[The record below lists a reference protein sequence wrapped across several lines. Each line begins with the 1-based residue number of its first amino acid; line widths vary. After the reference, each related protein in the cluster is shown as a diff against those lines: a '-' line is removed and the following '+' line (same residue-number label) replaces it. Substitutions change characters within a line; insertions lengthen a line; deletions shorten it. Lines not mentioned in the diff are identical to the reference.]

1 MITCRRLFAAVSSYE
16 VRSIN
21 WHPDL
26 QLQMCVTTVGKIKIA
41 VQQFTKDH
49 HPESAAAAA
58 AAEVYPIIVSVKLN
72 VCESSSNP
80 VIEKGLCHRISPFR
94 PCSLQAV

>member
-16 VRSIN
+16 VRSI
-21 WHPDL
+21 DL

-49 HPESAAAAA
+49 HPESAA